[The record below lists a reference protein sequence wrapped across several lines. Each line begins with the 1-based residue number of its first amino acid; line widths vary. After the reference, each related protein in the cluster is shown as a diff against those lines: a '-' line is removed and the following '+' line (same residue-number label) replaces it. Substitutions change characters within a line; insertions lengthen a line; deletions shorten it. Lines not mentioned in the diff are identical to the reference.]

1 MNQTELIILVLGLLG
16 IAALSVFAYFGK
28 KLGDVAALLDPLARA
43 LVTRADVA
51 LAPYGPALSPA
62 HQLIEAAGTLIDE
75 DSDTLVKALF
85 SHPAVLTALRTAIIS
100 SPPAPVG
107 SRARSARASAA
118 CRGARPRAA
127 RGRRGPR

>member
-85 SHPAVLTALRTAIIS
+85 SHPAVLTALRTAIMEVAALTDGV
-100 SPPAPVG
+100 PPTEGLPKGETAPENNIG
-107 SRARSARASAA
+107 
-118 CRGARPRAA
+118 
-127 RGRRGPR
+127 